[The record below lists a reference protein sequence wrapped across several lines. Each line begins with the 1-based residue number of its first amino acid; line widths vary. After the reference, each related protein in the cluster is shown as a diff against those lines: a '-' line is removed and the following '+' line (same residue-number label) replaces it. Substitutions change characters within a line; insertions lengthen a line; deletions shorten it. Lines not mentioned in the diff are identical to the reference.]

1 MEQIMIIFGVI
12 VWSVLGGILFNAIQK
27 DIVVNNIHPFKM
39 LCIIVISGPL
49 IWFLTLITYLLHS
62 EEQLKKKSEE
72 NKRKLSN
79 NE

>member
-1 MEQIMIIFGVI
+1 MIIFGVI
-12 VWSVLGGILFNAIQK
+12 VWSVLGGILFNAIQR

-39 LCIIVISGPL
+39 LCIIAISGPL
-49 IWFLTLITYLLHS
+49 IWFLTLLTCLLNS
-62 EEQLKKKSEE
+62 GDQLKRKSAE